1 MFLCVYANDH
11 REKGKLGERSCAT
24 LPTSIR
30 PRAQCQTERQ
40 HGSHL
45 EPKDRKSFTL
55 TLLLKPRFGLPSGH
69 GICLLCT
76 NLKVLD
82 MLSNLRSPVDLVVNL
97 CRRMVGKSC
106 CCHIGS
112 RLTHSGMYSIREMC
126 FLCLSDTPEDASE
139 REQRECWRR
148 DGAETGGHT
157 REIDWLCHGQT
168 VSWSSITLPTVT

>member
-1 MFLCVYANDH
+1 
-11 REKGKLGERSCAT
+11 
-24 LPTSIR
+24 
-30 PRAQCQTERQ
+30 
-40 HGSHL
+40 
-45 EPKDRKSFTL
+45 
-55 TLLLKPRFGLPSGH
+55 
-69 GICLLCT
+69 
-76 NLKVLD
+76 
-82 MLSNLRSPVDLVVNL
+82 MLSNLRAPVDLVVNL

-148 DGAETGGHT
+148 DGAETGGLT

>member
-82 MLSNLRSPVDLVVNL
+82 MLSNLRSPVDLVLNL

-112 RLTHSGMYSIREMC
+112 RLTLVC
-126 FLCLSDTPEDASE
+126 TQFVKCVFCVLVTPPKMPVSANKENVGDVTE
-139 REQRECWRR
+139 LKP
-148 DGAETGGHT
+148 GG
-157 REIDWLCHGQT
+157 
-168 VSWSSITLPTVT
+168 TLEK